1 MEELQA
7 IVTDKVTEV
16 KEEKTHSTPSEHIN
30 THNSHRDWE
39 EPSYDSKASE
49 GLNPGEIVVT
59 WKDGNVST
67 LYPEPA
73 EEGQGQED
81 VHQHRWGDSFPKLP
95 PRNSVFWGNCILIYM
110 YAFSRRFYP
119 KRLTMHS
126 GYTFFYQYCVFPGNW
141 NPQPFALLT
150 QCSTTEPQEQLVL
163 VLFNRNVF
171 NIYIGSQKGY

>member
-16 KEEKTHSTPSEHIN
+16 KEEKTHFTPSEHITTN
-30 THNSHRDWE
+30 NSHRDWE

-73 EEGQGQED
+73 EEEQGEED
-81 VHQHRWGDSFPKLP
+81 VHNTDVETLSQ
-95 PRNSVFWGNCILIYM
+95 NSPQVITSSEAI
-110 YAFSRRFYP
+110 AF
-119 KRLTMHS
+119 
-126 GYTFFYQYCVFPGNW
+126 
-141 NPQPFALLT
+141 
-150 QCSTTEPQEQLVL
+150 
-163 VLFNRNVF
+163 
-171 NIYIGSQKGY
+171 

>member
-16 KEEKTHSTPSEHIN
+16 KEEKTHFTPSKHIN

-39 EPSYDSKASE
+39 EPSYNSKASE

-59 WKDGNVST
+59 WKDGKVST

-81 VHQHRWGDSFPKLP
+81 VHNTDVETLSQP
-95 PRNSVFWGNCILIYM
+95 PQVIASSEAI
-110 YAFSRRFYP
+110 AF
-119 KRLTMHS
+119 
-126 GYTFFYQYCVFPGNW
+126 
-141 NPQPFALLT
+141 
-150 QCSTTEPQEQLVL
+150 
-163 VLFNRNVF
+163 
-171 NIYIGSQKGY
+171 